1 MEECPAP
8 VDAAALIHSV
18 AALGHPEG
26 QLLDRL
32 VGSAT
37 WLRVPAGRRLF
48 SEGEPGD
55 GMYVLFEGRVRLL
68 LTRSPVVHTPWE
80 VDPVAVFGE
89 GALLTGGGRSR
100 TAVVVRDALLAR
112 IPPDMFEALLHDAP
126 DAAVAIARRVAQRTV
141 FPDANE
147 GRGTCRLTLISTEL
161 PAARLQPLADAAT
174 AAMGAD
180 DSVTVLGREQQQL
193 IASTV
198 RHSDRVIIVV
208 DAASFCDLS
217 PICDAVGDDIDTL
230 AAPTLELLLLQRA
243 TASHP
248 SDTARWLRGRSF
260 SHHLHLREGVAG
272 DLARFA
278 RHVSGNSVGLVLGGG
293 GARGFGHI
301 GVIRAMHELSIPID
315 TLGGSSMGAIIAG
328 QCAMGW
334 TWEQM
339 LDHNKRLWS
348 ARRPHWEAT
357 VPTVSLFSGKR
368 TRRLYDQ
375 TFGELDIEDFWLP
388 YFATSVDL
396 SAFRLAVHRRG
407 SATQW
412 ICASATVAG
421 LWPPV
426 IDAEGHLHIDGGQ
439 LNNVPTDQMRD
450 RHDGPII
457 AVDVCEEQAAMTV
470 EPGSS
475 PPIGIR
481 HLLRRRS
488 EHRYP
493 AITDTINRCA
503 LLGSLAQQERAR
515 QYADRFITPD
525 LSQIGFRRFDRITEA
540 SDIGYRAAMKA
551 LEDWTA
557 PRVAD

>member
-1 MEECPAP
+1 MDECPAP
-8 VDAAALIHSV
+8 VDAAALIHGV

-32 VGSAT
+32 VRSAT

-112 IPPDMFEALLHDAP
+112 VPPDMFEALLHDAP

-147 GRGTCRLTLISTEL
+147 DRGRPNTCRLTLISTAL
-161 PAARLQPLADAAT
+161 PAERLQPLADAAAT
-174 AAMGAD
+174 AMGAD

-208 DAASFCDLS
+208 DAASFCDVS
-217 PICDAVGDDIDTL
+217 PICDAVGDDIDPL

-243 TASHP
+243 TATHP

-278 RHVSGNSVGLVLGGG
+278 RHVSGSSVGLVLGGG

-339 LDHNKRLWS
+339 LDHNERLWS

-368 TRRLYDQ
+368 TWPPLRPDVRRARHRGFLAAVLRHQ
-375 TFGELDIEDFWLP
+375 RRPQRVPPRGAPARFGRPMDPRFGHGCRVV
-388 YFATSVDL
+388 ATRHRCPG
-396 SAFRLAVHRRG
+396 APPHRR
-407 SATQW
+407 W
-412 ICASATVAG
+412 
-421 LWPPV
+421 
-426 IDAEGHLHIDGGQ
+426 
-439 LNNVPTDQMRD
+439 
-450 RHDGPII
+450 
-457 AVDVCEEQAAMTV
+457 TV
-470 EPGSS
+470 EQRADRPDAR
-475 PPIGIR
+475 PPR
-481 HLLRRRS
+481 RPDHRCRCLRTTSGDDR
-488 EHRYP
+488 
-493 AITDTINRCA
+493 
-503 LLGSLAQQERAR
+503 RAR
-515 QYADRFITPD
+515 QFPADRNPTLATPTVGAPLPGHHRHD
-525 LSQIGFRRFDRITEA
+525 QSLRTPRQLGPAGARPAVRRPLHHA
-540 SDIGYRAAMKA
+540 
-551 LEDWTA
+551 
-557 PRVAD
+557 